1 MRQSSSGTRSE
12 LLPGCYEKHNCTAE
26 SGGWK
31 SGAIGSSYYAGVA
44 FADFEVG
51 LDSIEILEVQLEGR
65 KRMATAAFL
74 NGFSFDSDEALA

>member
-1 MRQSSSGTRSE
+1 MIHQEGRRLYVGCGKE
-12 LLPGCYEKHNCTAE
+12 GLLEAME
-26 SGGWK
+26 SVE
-31 SGAIGSSYYAGVA
+31 SASL
-44 FADFEVG
+44 DFEVG